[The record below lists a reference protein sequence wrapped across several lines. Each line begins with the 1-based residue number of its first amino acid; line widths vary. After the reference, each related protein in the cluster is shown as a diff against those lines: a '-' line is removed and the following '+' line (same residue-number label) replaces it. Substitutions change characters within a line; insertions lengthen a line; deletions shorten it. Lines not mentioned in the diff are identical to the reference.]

1 MALDQ
6 RVLTDGM
13 PLHGLHRGQLSGFE
27 SPEKENTG
35 PSSVGRMLSRW
46 PYSGPRG
53 KQENRMRRLLCN
65 AIYWLVE
72 PLLDRLEE
80 RKAARD
86 EAVRRACALKENQ

>member
-1 MALDQ
+1 
-6 RVLTDGM
+6 
-13 PLHGLHRGQLSGFE
+13 
-27 SPEKENTG
+27 
-35 PSSVGRMLSRW
+35 
-46 PYSGPRG
+46 
-53 KQENRMRRLLCN
+53 MRRLLCN